1 LYIAALDIGGTK
13 TIIAIADEKG
23 TIYCKKKIPTS
34 TANIYTHLDHCAL
47 ILQNQLEQLN
57 ISENDLWGI
66 GVTLPGI
73 VNSEKGILV
82 YAPFEK
88 WENVA
93 VSDYL
98 NSIFP
103 SRSIFCENDVNACAI
118 AELVFGIGRK
128 YENYVWITVSTGVG
142 GAVVNNSRIVKGTE
156 GFAGE
161 LGHLKVEYENPNLCP
176 CGQYGCL
183 EAHCSGTAINNVIKK
198 ITQVNHSFAEAFS
211 SALQQQDAAGCAYL
225 AKKGNSIAIQIFEKA
240 GEYLGR
246 GISYCVNILNPQAV
260 IIGGGVAASLDL
272 MSPGIRS
279 AIERYTFKPL
289 QNIEVSATPLGY
301 EAALLGAVSLVL
313 QGKNRFIQLKQLNEK
328 NAGK

>member
-1 LYIAALDIGGTK
+1 MYIAALDIGGTK

-142 GAVVNNSRIVKGTE
+142 GAVVNEDYAREIGADGYSKD
-156 GFAGE
+156 A
-161 LGHLKVEYENPNLCP
+161 
-176 CGQYGCL
+176 YG
-183 EAHCSGTAINNVIKK
+183 A
-198 ITQVNHSFAEAFS
+198 VN
-211 SALQQQDAAGCAYL
+211 L
-225 AKKGNSIAIQIFEKA
+225 AKELAKT
-240 GEYLGR
+240 
-246 GISYCVNILNPQAV
+246 V
-260 IIGGGVAASLDL
+260 
-272 MSPGIRS
+272 
-279 AIERYTFKPL
+279 
-289 QNIEVSATPLGY
+289 
-301 EAALLGAVSLVL
+301 
-313 QGKNRFIQLKQLNEK
+313 
-328 NAGK
+328 